1 MLVVHRK
8 VGERIVLSGGIEI
21 TVLSSTRNG
30 VRLAV
35 TAPPDV
41 LIARGELH
49 DAVAKANQAA
59 ATNVV
64 PFDEDGAEPVHE
76 MDEMRPSF
84 DELDPRTKTQPAPA
98 PRFME
103 PSPHDEAPAH
113 AAELYLEDAR

>member
-59 ATNVV
+59 ATNAV
-64 PFDEDGAEPVHE
+64 
-76 MDEMRPSF
+76 SF
-84 DELDPRTKTQPAPA
+84 DEGEGALQEVEEVRPPLDEFDPRSKTQPAPA

-103 PSPHDEAPAH
+103 PSPHGEAPAH